1 MSWESILKKEERYSK
16 TGNQRIEERGLI
28 NVSKLVKILGD
39 INDITAPDG
48 DIREALKTVT
58 TGKAD
63 ITKLRSSGQ
72 ELFYYTEKVTD
83 MLGQITDN
91 LTLGR

>member
-16 TGNQRIEERGLI
+16 TGNQRIEEKGFI
-28 NVSKLVKILGD
+28 NVSKLVKLLGE
-39 INDITAPDG
+39 INDITSTNG

-63 ITKLRSSGQ
+63 IQKLKKSGQ
-72 ELFYYTEKVTD
+72 ELFYLTEQVTD
-83 MLGQITDN
+83 ILGQITDN